1 MAPSPAMEESL
12 QGFQSVTL
20 AGQFVRL
27 MSALALVLFAL
38 FGGTEATAT
47 PQDPPLGPGCHG
59 VQVAPGDD
67 LQRLIDS
74 HHRRSTFCFA
84 AGLYRLSQTIWT
96 GNKFPILDL
105 RTGAVLDGQHG
116 NFGSFAGLEAPAHR
130 LGMIVLGGVFQH
142 FVSGLSLNRNALVK
156 GTEFRENFGVG
167 LGISGD
173 NARVSNVHTHHNGQ
187 YGLIVTNPCV
197 GCPAPK
203 GVIIEDSEI
212 AFNNTRHLDPG
223 DDAGGTKFSAGTNG
237 MIVRRNEVHDNYGM
251 GLWWDGSNK
260 NARVYGNR
268 IYDNRNAGILY
279 EISFGGTRIH
289 HNKLIDN
296 GTGDGSADWT
306 LNVQLGVASSD
317 GSRGGRG
324 GIEIYANRIDGV
336 AYPLGIVTHAG
347 RPTTKQVH
355 VHDNLLILRAASS
368 QVGGADQTG
377 TGEMFR
383 PSAGNRFRANTYRV
397 LDPRAAYWAWN
408 GKRLTWA
415 QWRALGHDDNGL
427 VERVK

>member
-1 MAPSPAMEESL
+1 MTPRPAMEESNR
-12 QGFQSVTL
+12 GSQSVIL
-20 AGQFVRL
+20 PGQFVRL
-27 MSALALVLFAL
+27 TTTLAVFLLASWSAPASN
-38 FGGTEATAT
+38 ATALGSS
-47 PQDPPLGPGCHG
+47 LGPSCHG

-67 LQRLIDS
+67 LQGLIDS

-84 AGLYRLSQTIWT
+84 PGMYQLSTTVWT
-96 GNKFPILDL
+96 GNKFPRLNL
-105 RTGAVLDGQHG
+105 RAGAVIDG
-116 NFGSFAGLEAPAHR
+116 NNGSFESFNGLQAPPDR
-130 LGMIVLGGVFQH
+130 PGMIVLGGVFQH
-142 FVSGLSLNRNALVK
+142 FASGLFLNRNAVVD
-156 GTEFRENFGVG
+156 GTEFRENFAIG
-167 LGISGD
+167 LGILGD
-173 NARVSNVHTHHNGQ
+173 NARASNVHTHHNGQ
-187 YGLIVTNPCV
+187 YGLTVTIPCV
-197 GCPAPK
+197 GCPVPK

-223 DDAGGTKFSAGTNG
+223 IDAGGTKFSAGTDG
-237 MIVRRNEVHDNYGM
+237 MIVRRNKVHDNHGM

-296 GTGDGSADWT
+296 GTGDGTDDWT

-324 GIEIYANRIDGV
+324 GIEIYANRIDGA

-347 RPTTKQVH
+347 RLTAKQVH
-355 VHDNLLILRAASS
+355 VHNNLLILRAGSS
-368 QVGGADQTG
+368 RVGGDDQSG

-383 PSAGNRFRANTYRV
+383 PSAGNRFRANTYWV
-397 LDPRAAYWAWN
+397 LDPKAAYWAWN
-408 GKRLTWA
+408 GEMLTWA
-415 QWRALGHDDNGL
+415 QWQAIGHDDNGV